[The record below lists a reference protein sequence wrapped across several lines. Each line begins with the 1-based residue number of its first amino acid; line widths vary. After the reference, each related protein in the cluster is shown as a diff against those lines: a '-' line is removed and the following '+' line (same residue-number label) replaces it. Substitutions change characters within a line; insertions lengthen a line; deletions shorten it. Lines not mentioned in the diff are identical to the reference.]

1 MQKHP
6 LIAKFVTNTFC
17 RFMFF
22 YGIPSQFP
30 SIPGGH
36 FQLDQEGSSAKEV
49 LVAAVCECFYRLSDG
64 MSSGEDERG
73 KR

>member
-22 YGIPSQFP
+22 LRDPFP

-36 FQLDQEGSSAKEV
+36 FQLDQEGFSAKEV
-49 LVAAVCECFYRLSDG
+49 LVPAVCECFNRL
-64 MSSGEDERG
+64 
-73 KR
+73 